1 MDDVPPILVVED
13 EPLVRLTIVECLEES
28 GYTVLQ
34 ATDGNSAV
42 EQISRAVEL
51 RGLVTDIRLGAG
63 PDGWQVAHVGR
74 EKFASLAVV
83 YVTADSIAEWHANGV
98 PQSNILQ
105 KPFADAELVTALANL
120 LVTNQ
125 PLPPQS

>member
-13 EPLVRLTIVECLEES
+13 EALIRLSIVEALKEGGYEVLEAAHGQE
-28 GYTVLQ
+28 
-34 ATDGNSAV
+34 AI
-42 EQISRAVEL
+42 EQIEQIGSL

-63 PDGWQVAHVGR
+63 PAGWKVAHCAR

-83 YVTADSIAEWHANGV
+83 YVTGDSAWEWSANGV
-98 PQSNILQ
+98 PQSIVLQ
-105 KPFADAELVTALANL
+105 KPFASAELVTAMANL

-125 PLPPQS
+125 PNASA